1 MNFYAD
7 MPLDLA
13 DASLVSASEVLN
25 DKILFSLDHHLRAV
39 RINRA
44 EYFEVRP

>member
-39 RINRA
+39 RINSTD
-44 EYFEVRP
+44 YLEVRP